1 MNQFPPECKFKFPWR
16 PYQEMVLKELK
27 AHLGDNKLHVVAAPG
42 SGKTILGLEVAR
54 QLNRPTLVLA
64 PSIGIKDQWPDK
76 LIDSFMPTKDMP
88 SWISKD
94 IKKPAFFTV
103 STYQGLH
110 VAYTGKA
117 DEAEEGEE
125 ETAQDGGGD
134 GLRPPTLK
142 GLSKKKEDSKPVDEP
157 APSPPGEPPATND
170 AAPAPAPASAEKTRK
185 PGEKKPDKPEKPEKA
200 ENPAKPEKPEKAAG
214 ARKQKADIVA
224 LLKDAGVKTVIV
236 DECHHLRTAWWT
248 SLNAV
253 IAGLDNPTIVALTA
267 TPPYDVDPAEW
278 DRYTQLCGPI
288 DAEINVPELVKVQN
302 LCPHQD
308 YVFFSTPTKEEMES
322 IKKFETEIDGFIK
335 NLLASQDFTKL
346 VANHKWIKQP
356 RANEEAILSNPE
368 LFSSML
374 VYLNHVKHPIPTEAV
389 ELVSGSG
396 QVKIP
401 ALNNHWMSVLL
412 SAIFADPE
420 SEGRLPAPV
429 EQLRKQLAKIGAIER
444 RKVSLNLDEK
454 IAKLLASS
462 ISKINGIQQIVQAEY
477 KSLGDK
483 LRMVVLTDYI
493 RREMLPA
500 DKNDTVV
507 LNKIGIVPLFDALRR
522 MNVPNMTLGAL
533 SGKFIV
539 IPRSA
544 GELLKTCIKDLKI
557 DEKQVQ
563 LAELYFD
570 PDYLQVDFSGAA
582 EKRMVGILTEVF
594 TRGGINV
601 LVGTKSLLGE
611 GWDAPCI
618 NSLILATFVGSF
630 MFSNQMR
637 GRAIRVEK
645 NNPTKTGN
653 IWHLVC
659 VMPDSQ
665 TPGDDYATMTRRFK
679 SFVGVAQGSPV
690 IENGMS
696 RLDLPAPPFS
706 QATLEQLNARTMK
719 RAADRDGMRKAW
731 DTALAKAGTKSKL
744 VEKIVSKEE
753 SKPKGFSAGK
763 VKGVDIKD
771 AATVVLRSLCATDQ
785 IKTRYQ
791 DLEIKT
797 EKAGDTITCFLQG
810 GTRKEQSMFINALQ
824 EVIEP
829 PRNPKYVVAATK
841 GKKIDLEQVYAV
853 PELIGASK
861 DWAGYYSEQWKKH
874 VGDNELIYTRTKEGR
889 VLLLQ
894 ARTNAEYAGR
904 VGRSEILSRWQ

>member
-1 MNQFPPECKFKFPWR
+1 
-16 PYQEMVLKELK
+16 MVLKELK
-27 AHLGDNKLHVVAAPG
+27 THLGDNKLHVVAAPG

-76 LIDSFMPTKDMP
+76 LLDSFYPTKDMP
-88 SWISKD
+88 PWISKD
-94 IKKPAFFTV
+94 IKNPAFFTV

-110 VAYTGKA
+110 VAYTGKM
-117 DEAEEGEE
+117 DEEEEGEE
-125 ETAQDGGGD
+125 ETAQDGGED
-134 GLRPPTLK
+134 KLRPPTLK
-142 GLSKKKEDSKPVDEP
+142 GLFKKNEAP
-157 APSPPGEPPATND
+157 APKEE
-170 AAPAPAPASAEKTRK
+170 AAPAPPKKVTAEKETAQPPSK
-185 PGEKKPDKPEKPEKA
+185 ASPEKPKEATDDTGKMAKKPAGSRKA
-200 ENPAKPEKPEKAAG
+200 KADIIALLKAAG
-214 ARKQKADIVA
+214 VR
-224 LLKDAGVKTVIV
+224 TVIV

-253 IAGLDNPTIVALTA
+253 IAGLDNPTVVALTA

-278 DRYTQLCGPI
+278 DRYIQLCGPI

-302 LCPHQD
+302 LCWHQD
-308 YVFFSTPTKEEMES
+308 YVFFSTPTKEEMDS
-322 IKKFETEIDGFIK
+322 IKRFETEIDGFIK
-335 NLLASQDFTKL
+335 NLLGSPEFTTL
-346 VANHKWIKQP
+346 VSNHKWIKQP
-356 RANEEAILSNPE
+356 KANEEAILSNPE

-374 VYLNHVKHPIPTEAV
+374 VYMNHVKHPIPTEAI

-401 ALNNHWMSVLL
+401 AINNHWMSVLL

-462 ISKINGIQQIVQAEY
+462 ISKINGVQQIVETEQKA
-477 KSLGDK
+477 LGDK

-500 DKNDTVV
+500 DKDDDVV
-507 LNKIGIVPLFDALRR
+507 LNKIGIVPLFEAIRR
-522 MNVPNMTLGAL
+522 KTIPNMTLGAI
-533 SGKFIV
+533 SGKLII
-539 IPRSA
+539 IPKTA
-544 GELLKTCIKDLKI
+544 GELLKTCIKDMKI
-557 DEKQVQ
+557 DEKQLQ
-563 LAELYFD
+563 LKDLYYD
-570 PDYLQVDFSGAA
+570 PNYLQVDFSGAA
-582 EKRMVGILTEVF
+582 EKRMVGIITEVF

-637 GRAIRVEK
+637 GRAIRTEK
-645 NNPTKTGN
+645 NNPNKTGN
-653 IWHLVC
+653 IWHLIC
-659 VMPDSQ
+659 VMPDAQ
-665 TPGDDYATMTRRFK
+665 TPGEDYATMTRRFK

-706 QATLEQLNARTMK
+706 QSTLEQLNARTIK
-719 RAADRDGMRKAW
+719 RALDRDDMRKSW

-744 VEKIVSKEE
+744 VEKIVSKEDV
-753 SKPKGFSAGK
+753 KPKGFSIGK
-763 VKGVDIKD
+763 VKGLDIKEV
-771 AATVVLRSLCATDQ
+771 ATVVLRSLCATDQ
-785 IKTRYQ
+785 IKTRFP
-791 DLEIKT
+791 DLEIKV
-797 EKAGDTITCFLQG
+797 EKSSDTTTCFMLG
-810 GTRKEQSMFINALQ
+810 GTRKEQSMFINAVQ
-824 EVIEP
+824 EVLEP
-829 PRNPKYVVAATK
+829 PKNPKYVVAATK

-853 PELIGASK
+853 PEAIGASK
-861 DWAGYYSEQWKKH
+861 DWAGYYSEQWKKE

-889 VLLLQ
+889 VLILQ

-904 VGRSEILSRWQ
+904 GGKSEILNRWQ